1 VFGSP
6 RLPRRDAAGDT
17 EATLQIIAAQSGEA
31 MQGTIGRIVLGF
43 IAAAI
48 SVLVIHEG
56 IIYLLNAGG
65 YIPSQ
70 GWSMTPAIPPWGVPR
85 LVNNV
90 FWGGLWGVLFAR
102 LYNWIPGGMAWL
114 KGLIFGLF
122 IVVVSNWIL
131 LPLIKGQVFG
141 QANQV
146 LFNGWNP
153 TRMLIVAVI
162 IGGFGLGLGI
172 IYGLIGPRER
182 TA

>member
-1 VFGSP
+1 
-6 RLPRRDAAGDT
+6 
-17 EATLQIIAAQSGEA
+17 
-31 MQGTIGRIVLGF
+31 MQGTIGRIVMGF

-48 SVLVIHEG
+48 SVVVVHEG

-65 YIPSQ
+65 YIPTH

-85 LVNNV
+85 LVNNI
-90 FWGGLWGVLFAR
+90 FWGGLWGALFGLIYA
-102 LYNWIPGGMAWL
+102 WIPGGMAWL
-114 KGLIFGLF
+114 KGLIFGLL

-146 LFNGWNP
+146 LFGGWNT

-162 IGGFGLGLGI
+162 VGGFGLGLGI
-172 IYGLIGPRER
+172 IYGLIGPRDR